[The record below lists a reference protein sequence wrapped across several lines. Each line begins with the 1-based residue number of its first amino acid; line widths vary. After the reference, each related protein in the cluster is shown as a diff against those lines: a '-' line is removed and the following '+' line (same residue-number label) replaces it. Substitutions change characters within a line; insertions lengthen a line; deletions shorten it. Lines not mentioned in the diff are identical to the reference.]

1 MEDIKLEEM
10 WKAYS
15 QEMANSK
22 ILNMQSWAVNI
33 KTFEYLQMHK
43 AQSKLRSLSNFK
55 KGAVL
60 LGILWVLLLGT
71 LVYSNGFKNAFFSIS
86 VLMIMIFSIIAI
98 VVYIKNVVLINQI
111 NYTESIIEAQKKLAE
126 LQASTI
132 NIVRILWLQLPFY
145 TTFCW
150 NRQWIASDIKF
161 WLIPFPIF
169 LLFVLLAIWLYR
181 NISYRNVDKRW
192 FRILFSSIEWA
203 PVIKAINYLKE
214 IEDFKNG

>member
-71 LVYSNGFKNAFFSIS
+71 LVYSNDFKNAFFSIS

-98 VVYIKNVVLINQI
+98 VVYIKHIVLINQI

-150 NRQWIASDIKF
+150 NRQWI
-161 WLIPFPIF
+161 
-169 LLFVLLAIWLYR
+169 
-181 NISYRNVDKRW
+181 
-192 FRILFSSIEWA
+192 
-203 PVIKAINYLKE
+203 
-214 IEDFKNG
+214 